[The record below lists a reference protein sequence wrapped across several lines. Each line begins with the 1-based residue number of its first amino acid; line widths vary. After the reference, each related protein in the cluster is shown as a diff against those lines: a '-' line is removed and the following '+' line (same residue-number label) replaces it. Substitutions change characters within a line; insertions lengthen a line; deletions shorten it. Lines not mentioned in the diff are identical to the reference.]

1 MTPTPIRERN
11 KLEAR
16 NRILVAARSSFVHQG
31 YESFSLR
38 KLAKTL
44 GYSPAALYKHFKN
57 KSEIFDCL
65 AEESFQALVEASAKV
80 EPLPDEDPVD
90 RLKRGMHAYVA
101 FGLNNPDHYRFAFLV
116 QQSED
121 LAPPKPR
128 AVYEGL
134 ASRVQACVDAR
145 RFRPLDIQLMA
156 QSLWAAAHGVTSL
169 LVQRPAFPWAAR
181 DKLIA
186 QVIDSAVT
194 SLLVEKYS
202 PSWSA

>member
-38 KLAKTL
+38 KLAQTL

-80 EPLPDEDPVD
+80 EPLPGEDPVD

-101 FGLNNPDHYRFAFLV
+101 FGLNNPDHYRFAFLA

-121 LAPPKPR
+121 LASPKPR
-128 AVYEGL
+128 AAYEGL
-134 ASRVQACVDAR
+134 ASRVRACVEAR
-145 RFRPLDIQLMA
+145 RFRRLDIQLMA
-156 QSLWAAAHGVTSL
+156 QSLFAAAHGVTSL
-169 LVQRPAFPWAAR
+169 LVQRPAFPWVAR

-186 QVIDSAVT
+186 QVIDSAVA
-194 SLLVEKYS
+194 SLLAENRS
-202 PSWSA
+202 IGRSA

>member
-38 KLAKTL
+38 KLAQTL

-128 AVYEGL
+128 AAYEGL
-134 ASRVQACVDAR
+134 ASRIQACVEAR
-145 RFRPLDIQLMA
+145 RFRRLDIQFMA

-169 LVQRPAFPWAAR
+169 LVQRPAFPWVAR

-186 QVIDSAVT
+186 QVIDSAVA
-194 SLLVEKYS
+194 SLLAEKRS
-202 PSWSA
+202 LRRSA

>member
-1 MTPTPIRERN
+1 MIPTPIRERN

-38 KLAKTL
+38 KLAQTL

-65 AEESFQALVEASAKV
+65 AEESFNALVEASAKV
-80 EPLPDEDPVD
+80 KPLPGEDSVD

-101 FGLNNPDHYRFAFLV
+101 FGLTNPDHYRFAFLV

-121 LAPPKPR
+121 LAPSKPR
-128 AVYEGL
+128 AAYEGL
-134 ASRVQACVDAR
+134 ATRVQACVDAG
-145 RFRPLDIQLMA
+145 RFRPLDIHFMA
-156 QSLWAAAHGVTSL
+156 QSLWAAAHGITSL

-181 DKLIA
+181 GKLIA
-186 QVIDSAVT
+186 QVIESAVS
-194 SLLVEKYS
+194 SLLAGNHS
-202 PSWSA
+202 RGRSA